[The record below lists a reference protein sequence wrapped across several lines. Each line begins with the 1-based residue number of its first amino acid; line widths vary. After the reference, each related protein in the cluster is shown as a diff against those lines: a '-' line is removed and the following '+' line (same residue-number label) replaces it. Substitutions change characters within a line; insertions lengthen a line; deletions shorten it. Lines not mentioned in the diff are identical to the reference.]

1 MMVYGGRDYARF
13 SGEFKGE
20 KVGRL
25 LPFQKK
31 KNVFLKVFNKISA
44 IFTSFF
50 TMENLKGIQK

>member
-31 KNVFLKVFNKISA
+31 KKMCFLKFLIKYLLFLHLFLLWRI
-44 IFTSFF
+44 
-50 TMENLKGIQK
+50 